1 LGFGDAVLH
10 IRLSRIAAEPPALDD
25 CVAYIES
32 EARRAV
38 EFRPGSL
45 GISVLADRTEGTA
58 LFGSVWVSWDAMSA
72 SEETEAPLRA
82 ELAKRAGTPVT
93 VRDYQIPISVIFD
106 HAVLLLGGQAVRLTR
121 IQVKPSQVDDV
132 IEVAGD
138 EVVPSLSEAPGFRA
152 ALLFADPASGHMISK
167 TIWRDTRARAAAP
180 SVAAIIRREFP
191 DQAGTDIPGFSD
203 EGGAEICGVRDYSLV
218 FSSIRDP
225 LTAP

>member
-1 LGFGDAVLH
+1 MLH
-10 IRLSRIAAEPPALDD
+10 IRLSRIAADPPGLDD
-25 CVAYIES
+25 SVAYIKR
-32 EARRAV
+32 EARRAI

-45 GISVLADRTEGTA
+45 GISVLADRTEGAAA
-58 LFGSVWVSWDAMSA
+58 LFGSVWASWEAMSA

-93 VRDYQIPISVIFD
+93 VWDYQIPTSVILD
-106 HAVLLLGGQAVRLTR
+106 RTVLLLGGQAVRLTR

-132 IEVAGD
+132 IEVVGD
-138 EVVPSLSEAPGFRA
+138 EAVPSLSEAPGFRA
-152 ALLFADPASGHMISK
+152 ALLFADPASGRMISE
-167 TIWRDTRARAAAP
+167 TIWRDPRARAAAP

-191 DQAGTDIPGFSD
+191 DEAGRDIPGFLN
-203 EGGAEICGVRDYSLV
+203 EGGAEICGVTDYSLV

>member
-1 LGFGDAVLH
+1 MLH
-10 IRLSRIAAEPPALDD
+10 IRLSRIATDPPALDD

-32 EARRAV
+32 EARQAV

-45 GISVLADRTEGTA
+45 GISVLADRTEGAA
-58 LFGSVWVSWDAMSA
+58 LFGSVWATREAMSA

-93 VRDYQIPISVIFD
+93 VWDYQIPISVIFD
-106 HAVLLLGGQAVRLTR
+106 YALLLQGGQAVRLTR

-132 IEVAGD
+132 IEVVGD

-152 ALLFADPASGHMISK
+152 VLLFDDPASGRMISE
-167 TIWRDTRARAAAP
+167 TIWRDPRARAAAP

-191 DQAGTDIPGFSD
+191 DEAGSDIPGFPD
-203 EGGAEICGVRDYSLV
+203 EGGAEICGVTDYSLV
-218 FSSIRDP
+218 FSSMRDP

>member
-1 LGFGDAVLH
+1 MLH
-10 IRLSRIAAEPPALDD
+10 IRLSRIAADPPALDD

-32 EARRAV
+32 EARQAV

-93 VRDYQIPISVIFD
+93 VREYQIPISVIFD
-106 HAVLLLGGQAVRLTR
+106 YALLLQGGQAVRLTR

-132 IEVAGD
+132 IEVVGD

-152 ALLFADPASGHMISK
+152 ALLFADPASGRMISE
-167 TIWRDTRARAAAP
+167 TIWRDPRARAAAP

-191 DQAGTDIPGFSD
+191 DEAGSDIPGFPD
-203 EGGAEICGVRDYSLV
+203 EGGAEICGVADYSLE
-218 FSSIRDP
+218 FSSMRDP

>member
-1 LGFGDAVLH
+1 VQH
-10 IRLSRIAAEPPALDD
+10 IRLSRIAADPPALDD

-32 EARRAV
+32 EARQAV

-45 GISVLADRTEGTA
+45 GISVLADRTEGVA
-58 LFGSVWVSWDAMSA
+58 LFGSVWASGEAMSA
-72 SEETEAPLRA
+72 SDETEAPLRA
-82 ELAKRAGTPVT
+82 ELAKRSGTPVT
-93 VRDYQIPISVIFD
+93 VWDYQIPVSVIFD
-106 HAVLLLGGQAVRLTR
+106 YAVLLGGGQEVRLTR

-132 IEVAGD
+132 IVVAGD

-152 ALLFADPASGHMISK
+152 ALLFADPPSGRMISE
-167 TIWRDTRARAAAP
+167 TIWRDPRARAAAP

-191 DQAGTDIPGFSD
+191 DEAGS
-203 EGGAEICGVRDYSLV
+203 EIRGVADYSLV

>member
-1 LGFGDAVLH
+1 LGDAVLH
-10 IRLSRIAAEPPALDD
+10 IRLCRIAAEPPALDD

-32 EARRAV
+32 EARQAV

-45 GISVLADRTEGTA
+45 GISVLADRTEGAA
-58 LFGSVWVSWDAMSA
+58 LYGSVWVSWDAMSA

-93 VRDYQIPISVIFD
+93 VWDYQIPISVIFD
-106 HAVLLLGGQAVRLTR
+106 YALLLQGGQAVRLTR

-132 IEVAGD
+132 IEVVGD

-152 ALLFADPASGHMISK
+152 VLLFDDPASGRMISE
-167 TIWRDTRARAAAP
+167 TIWRDPRARAAAP

-191 DQAGTDIPGFSD
+191 DEAGSDIPGFPD
-203 EGGAEICGVRDYSLV
+203 EGGAEICGVTDYSLV
-218 FSSIRDP
+218 FSSMRDP

>member
-1 LGFGDAVLH
+1 LGDAVLH
-10 IRLSRIAAEPPALDD
+10 IRLCRIAAEPPALDD

-32 EARRAV
+32 EARQAV

-45 GISVLADRTEGTA
+45 GISVLADRTKGTA
-58 LFGSVWVSWDAMSA
+58 LYGSVWVSWDAMSA

-93 VRDYQIPISVIFD
+93 VWDYQIPISVIFD
-106 HAVLLLGGQAVRLTR
+106 YALLLQGGQAVRLTR

-132 IEVAGD
+132 IEVVGD

-152 ALLFADPASGHMISK
+152 VLLFDDPASGRMISE
-167 TIWRDTRARAAAP
+167 TIWRDPRARAAAP

-191 DQAGTDIPGFSD
+191 DEAGSDIPGFPD
-203 EGGAEICGVRDYSLV
+203 EGGAEICGVTDYSLV
-218 FSSIRDP
+218 FSSMRDP